1 MVFWKKLGH
10 QNFFWDF
17 LTFKDDKFHEGPE
30 NVLELEI
37 DLLTPKNEVYPTEE
51 YLLESIGETMPNLEC
66 VDIVTY
72 LETDFYEEQ
81 PTPEEMEYYIPFFRV
96 SQRMSNK
103 KSAIFVWNIAHM
115 THIICLFSDN
125 K

>member
-1 MVFWKKLGH
+1 
-10 QNFFWDF
+10 
-17 LTFKDDKFHEGPE
+17 
-30 NVLELEI
+30 
-37 DLLTPKNEVYPTEE
+37 
-51 YLLESIGETMPNLEC
+51 MPNLEC

-115 THIICLFSDN
+115 THIICLFSHSAHNSQQPYDKMHQGHWLN
-125 K
+125 IKFEFPQTGK